1 MARSGKAS
9 DSVVPLLEK
18 VLTAGKIAEVQDAYA
33 CLGVIKS
40 PAAVRLLQDRLT
52 LLRKGKIAAEVRLDL
67 LSAAQ
72 VQGDAGLTAAVKA
85 YEGSS
90 DAPAMEKFRDTLTG
104 GSAERGKKIALEHLA
119 AQCTRCHKLGGE
131 GAEVGPDLSGI
142 GKRMNRKQLLE
153 ALILPNAT
161 LAKGYALMVVTLK
174 DGTSLSGS
182 LEKESATDLT
192 LRMADGGVKTISL
205 ATVAERSTP
214 ASMMPPMDA
223 MLGKKEIRDVIEY
236 LTTLR

>member
-1 MARSGKAS
+1 MA
-9 DSVVPLLEK
+9 LLGD
-18 VLTAGKIAEVQDAYA
+18 GKI
-33 CLGVIKS
+33 
-40 PAAVRLLQDRLT
+40 P
-52 LLRKGKIAAEVRLDL
+52 AEVRLDL
-67 LSAAQ
+67 LGAAQ
-72 VQGDAGLTAAVKA
+72 VQGDPGLISEVKA
-85 YEGSS
+85 Y
-90 DAPAMEKFRDTLTG
+90 DEKNAATSMGKFYDTLVG
-104 GSAERGKKIALEHLA
+104 GSAERGKKIALEHLV

-153 ALILPNAT
+153 ALILPNAA
-161 LAKGYALMVVTLK
+161 LAKGYALVVVTLK
-174 DGTSLSGS
+174 DGTSLNGS

-192 LRMADGGVKTISL
+192 LRMADGSVKTISL

-214 ASMMPPMDA
+214 ASMMPPIDA